1 MDLSKWTLR
10 ADGRA
15 CLLVIVFGVVAS
27 ASRGTDAAAL
37 AVHKEFRGDPAG
49 SKPATQTP
57 TYMRDVLPIFM
68 RRCGRCHN
76 EQSLLLDWLNY
87 GAAYK
92 HRAEIDRRIWESWQG
107 EYYKEP
113 MPVPNS
119 PESIGI
125 TPRER
130 SIIRRWVE
138 AGAPRGNPPPP
149 RGAIAKAQRINSGRQ
164 IFYSICAACHQ
175 PSGLGL
181 PHQFPPLAHS
191 DYLNADKDRAA
202 RTVLNGRQGPIVVNG
217 QMFNNSMPK
226 FPLSDDNIADVLTFV
241 YNAFGN
247 DDGEVTP
254 ADVARA
260 RTQAPAVQKP
270 VQEPAAPQPPSPFE

>member
-1 MDLSKWTLR
+1 MDLSKRTRLQLESC
-10 ADGRA
+10 A
-15 CLLVIVFGVVAS
+15 CLLVIAFVCVVA
-27 ASRGTDAAAL
+27 ASRGASAAAL
-37 AVHKEFRGDPAG
+37 AVHKQFRGASAG
-49 SKPATQTP
+49 AKPATPAP
-57 TYMRDVLPIFM
+57 TYMHDVLPIFM
-68 RRCGRCHN
+68 SRCARCHN
-76 EQSLLLDWLNY
+76 EQQSLLLDWLNY
-87 GAAYK
+87 GEAYK
-92 HRAEIDRRIWESWQG
+92 HRAQIDRRIWDSWRG

-113 MPVPNS
+113 MPLPNS

-130 SIIRRWVE
+130 AIIRRWVQ
-138 AGAPRGNPPPP
+138 AGAPRGNAPPP
-149 RGAIAKAQRINSGRQ
+149 RGAIAKAERINSGRQ

-191 DYLNADKDRAA
+191 DYLNADKARAI

-217 QMFNNSMPK
+217 QAFNSSMPK
-226 FPLSDDNIADVLTFV
+226 FPLTDDDIADVLTFV

-260 RTQAPAVQKP
+260 RAQAPAVQKP
-270 VQEPAAPQPPSPFE
+270 AAPQAPSPFE